1 MFLIFCIFIK
11 ILIMSYKIPNL
22 MKKIFLLLLVVLA
35 MTSCS
40 KKSEDTSTSSFSN
53 KLELG
58 TGLNPSNLFQLT
70 GVGTT
75 FTLSGSIYFRLESAD
90 DMGSSAVRIQIDKQD
105 GTAVATY
112 DYPSIQSYGHIYLSA
127 FSVELPGNYKATGIL
142 VNGNKTIA
150 SVNFVV
156 AQ

>member
-1 MFLIFCIFIK
+1 LYFYQNFNHVLQN
-11 ILIMSYKIPNL
+11 PNL
-22 MKKIFLLLLVVLA
+22 MKKIFLLVLVVLA
-35 MTSCS
+35 IASCS
-40 KKSEDTSTSSFSN
+40 KKSDSTTTTGFSN

-75 FTLSGSIYFRLESAD
+75 FKLGGTIYFRLESAD

-112 DYPSIQSYGHIYLSA
+112 DYPSIQSYGHIFLST
-127 FSVELPGNYKATGIL
+127 FSVEVPGNYKATGIL
-142 VNGNKTIA
+142 LTGNKTIA
-150 SVNFVV
+150 SASFVV
-156 AQ
+156 AM

>member
-1 MFLIFCIFIK
+1 
-11 ILIMSYKIPNL
+11 

-35 MTSCS
+35 IASCS
-40 KKSEDTSTSSFSN
+40 KKSDDSTTPAYSN

-58 TGLNPSNLFQLT
+58 TGFNPTNLFELT
-70 GVGTT
+70 GKGTT
-75 FTLSGSIYFRLESAD
+75 FSLQSGIYFRLESAD
-90 DMGSSAVRIQIDKQD
+90 DMAGSAVRIQIDTQT

-112 DYPSIQSYGHIYLSA
+112 DYPSIQSYGHIYLST
-127 FSVELPGNYKATGIL
+127 FSVEVPGNYKATGIL

-156 AQ
+156 TQ